1 MDQNWHF
8 KCLAFNQLSLQEL
21 YSILQIRQEVFALEQ
36 NIVYQDCDD
45 KDLASLHLFALQDEK
60 MIAYARLLPKGVS
73 YENYCSIGR
82 VLVLQEFR
90 AVQLGKKL
98 MQEAI
103 QICKKEFGGSIKI
116 SAQQYLERFYNELG
130 FDTITEP
137 YIEEDILHIGMLLK

>member
-1 MDQNWHF
+1 MDQNWQF

-21 YSILQIRQEVFALEQ
+21 YAILLVRQEVFALEQ
-36 NIVYQDCDD
+36 NIVYQDCDG
-45 KDLASLHLFALQDEK
+45 KDLQSLHLFVQQDEK
-60 MIAYARLLPKGVS
+60 VIAYARLLPKGVS

-82 VLVLQEFR
+82 VLVLPNFR
-90 AVQLGKKL
+90 ALQLGKNL
-98 MQEAI
+98 MHEAI

-130 FDTITEP
+130 FETITEA